1 MDQAFSFID
10 HQICFA
16 VKSNSNLAVLN
27 VLAKL
32 GSGFDIVTGGELAR
46 VLAAGGD
53 ATKIVFSGLG
63 KQEAD
68 IQKALE
74 VGIACFNVESHAEL
88 DRIQKVAADSVFETY
103 QYAASLPNLDV
114 IGIDCHIGSQLT
126 ETQPFVDALD
136 RVIMMIAKLKE
147 LGIQLKHID
156 IGGGLGVTY
165 KDETP
170 PSVAEYANAMRPALE
185 KLGLKVYM
193 EPGRSISANAG
204 VLVTKVDLLKPTN
217 YRNFAI
223 IDAAMNDLI
232 RPSLYQ
238 AWMDIQ
244 PVISRIDFEAKTW
257 DIVGAICETGDFLGK
272 ERELAIQ
279 ENDNLAVLG
288 AAVVVLLK
296 SWSMLTNQFTKMHG
310 LGNDFMVV
318 DLISQRAFF
327 DAMTIRRLADRHF
340 GIGFDQ
346 LLIVEPPDF
355 PNVDFKYRIFNADGS
370 EVEQC
375 GNGVRCFARF
385 VYERQLTNKKRFK
398 VQTCAGIVEPELGEN
413 GWVRVNMGYP
423 KFLPNEIPFLAEE
436 PDALYDIALQDNELL
451 TIDVVNMGNPH
462 AVTIV
467 PDVLTADV
475 AKIGPQVEA
484 HARFP
489 QRVNA
494 GFMQIVD
501 EKHARLRVF
510 ERGVGE
516 TMACGTG
523 ACAAAVSGMRRGLLA
538 NNVEI
543 ELAGGKL
550 QIEWK
555 EGDVVWMTGPTATI
569 VLIGMANPQSKQAFH
584 MKMVE
589 HILEFIWPGLS
600 ITNWKV
606 SFTKKKVPMN

>member
-1 MDQAFSFID
+1 MSFSRIHGVLHAEQCSLDQLAQQYGTPLYVYSKATFEKHYLDMDQAFSFID

-88 DRIQKVAADSVFETY
+88 DRIQKVAAGLGKKAPISLRVNPDVDAKTHPYISTGLKENKFGIPSDSVFETY

-244 PVISRIDFEAKTW
+244 AVVSRTDIEAKTW

-288 AAVVVLLK
+288 AGAYGFVMSSNYNSRGRAAEVMVDADQSYVIRKRETIESLWENESLL
-296 SWSMLTNQFTKMHG
+296 
-310 LGNDFMVV
+310 
-318 DLISQRAFF
+318 
-327 DAMTIRRLADRHF
+327 
-340 GIGFDQ
+340 
-346 LLIVEPPDF
+346 P
-355 PNVDFKYRIFNADGS
+355 
-370 EVEQC
+370 
-375 GNGVRCFARF
+375 
-385 VYERQLTNKKRFK
+385 
-398 VQTCAGIVEPELGEN
+398 
-413 GWVRVNMGYP
+413 
-423 KFLPNEIPFLAEE
+423 
-436 PDALYDIALQDNELL
+436 
-451 TIDVVNMGNPH
+451 
-462 AVTIV
+462 
-467 PDVLTADV
+467 
-475 AKIGPQVEA
+475 
-484 HARFP
+484 
-489 QRVNA
+489 
-494 GFMQIVD
+494 
-501 EKHARLRVF
+501 
-510 ERGVGE
+510 
-516 TMACGTG
+516 
-523 ACAAAVSGMRRGLLA
+523 
-538 NNVEI
+538 
-543 ELAGGKL
+543 
-550 QIEWK
+550 
-555 EGDVVWMTGPTATI
+555 
-569 VLIGMANPQSKQAFH
+569 
-584 MKMVE
+584 
-589 HILEFIWPGLS
+589 
-600 ITNWKV
+600 
-606 SFTKKKVPMN
+606 

>member
-1 MDQAFSFID
+1 MSFTRINGVLHAEQCSLQQLAQQFGTPLYVYSKATFEKHYLDMDRAFSFID

-16 VKSNSNLAVLN
+16 VKSNSNIAVLN

-32 GSGFDIVTGGELAR
+32 GAGFDIVTGGELAR
-46 VLAAGGD
+46 VLKAGGD
-53 ATKIVFSGLG
+53 AAKIVFSGLG
-63 KQEAD
+63 KSEAD
-68 IQKALE
+68 IKKALE
-74 VGIACFNVESHAEL
+74 VGISCFNVESYAEL
-88 DRIQKVAADSVFETY
+88 DRIQKVAAELGKKAPISLRVNPDVDAKTHPYISTGLKENKFGIPSDSVFETY

-244 PVISRIDFEAKTW
+244 PVVSRIDVEAKTW

-288 AAVVVLLK
+288 AGAYGFVMSSNYNSRGRAAEVMVDADQSYVIRKRETIESLWENESLL
-296 SWSMLTNQFTKMHG
+296 
-310 LGNDFMVV
+310 
-318 DLISQRAFF
+318 
-327 DAMTIRRLADRHF
+327 
-340 GIGFDQ
+340 
-346 LLIVEPPDF
+346 P
-355 PNVDFKYRIFNADGS
+355 
-370 EVEQC
+370 
-375 GNGVRCFARF
+375 
-385 VYERQLTNKKRFK
+385 
-398 VQTCAGIVEPELGEN
+398 
-413 GWVRVNMGYP
+413 
-423 KFLPNEIPFLAEE
+423 
-436 PDALYDIALQDNELL
+436 
-451 TIDVVNMGNPH
+451 
-462 AVTIV
+462 
-467 PDVLTADV
+467 
-475 AKIGPQVEA
+475 
-484 HARFP
+484 
-489 QRVNA
+489 
-494 GFMQIVD
+494 
-501 EKHARLRVF
+501 
-510 ERGVGE
+510 
-516 TMACGTG
+516 
-523 ACAAAVSGMRRGLLA
+523 
-538 NNVEI
+538 
-543 ELAGGKL
+543 
-550 QIEWK
+550 
-555 EGDVVWMTGPTATI
+555 
-569 VLIGMANPQSKQAFH
+569 
-584 MKMVE
+584 
-589 HILEFIWPGLS
+589 
-600 ITNWKV
+600 
-606 SFTKKKVPMN
+606 